1 MQCLFEIGPGL
12 NLVLVLQNLSVRQMC
27 SSTLLQFL
35 LDYPVG
41 EKRLKHHIHKLIAN
55 LGYEHEAGRLAAIDL
70 ATVLIAKLPREVLAE
85 YAPVIFMPLV
95 IRLVSDGS
103 SKCREEVGKTITEL
117 VKVCACS
124 FCLEQSIHWC

>member
-1 MQCLFEIGPGL
+1 M
-12 NLVLVLQNLSVRQMC
+12 RQLC

-41 EKRLKHHIHKLIAN
+41 EKRFRHHIHKLIAN
-55 LGYEHEAGRLAAIDL
+55 LAYEHEAGRLSAIDL
-70 ATVLIAKLPREVLAE
+70 TIVLLAKLPQPLLAS

-103 SKCREEVGKTITEL
+103 RRCREEVAKAITEL
-117 VKVCACS
+117 IKVGSSPLFSLGTHNVARK
-124 FCLEQSIHWC
+124 FDIV